1 MPLGLA
7 YLSSSLSS
15 SPCTV
20 MLQPALELRTSYSM
34 DAAVRLAN
42 AKLGRSSQT
51 PPRSNRKAMVEKS
64 VNRVEASQAMMGVGM
79 AASVVVARVSL
90 GDADTASRGER
101 VNHPE
106 THIMPPRWYRHQ
118 RQQRFISVVMFI

>member
-64 VNRVEASQAMMGVGM
+64 VNRVEASQAMMGVGIVGRLGE
-79 AASVVVARVSL
+79 ADASV
-90 GDADTASRGER
+90 G
-101 VNHPE
+101 
-106 THIMPPRWYRHQ
+106 
-118 RQQRFISVVMFI
+118 